1 MTNNTSNSAACG
13 CRDGQECVNERGSQD
28 VKTGSVRYQPPMDVY
43 QFEDRYEVVLDLPGA
58 TAEQIAASIDG
69 DVLTVEARVPARY
82 SADIKPLHGEY
93 GVGDF
98 HRQVRVGED
107 IDAERLSARFEH
119 GVLTVSL
126 PKRPER
132 QPRRIRVT
140 GG

>member
-1 MTNNTSNSAACG
+1 MNSTTSNSAACD
-13 CRDGQECVNERGSQD
+13 CRESHESGQH

-43 QFEDRYEVVLDLPGA
+43 QFEDRYEVVLDMPGA

-69 DVLTVEARVPARY
+69 DVLTVEARVNHRFG
-82 SADIKPLHGEY
+82 DGIKPLHAEY

-98 HRQVRVGED
+98 HRQVRIGED
-107 IDAERLSARFEH
+107 IDAERLSAKYEH
-119 GVLTVSL
+119 GVLTVWL

-132 QPRRIRVT
+132 QPRRIQVK